1 MLKKMFTRTVA
12 FVIGLCLVLPGL
24 ALPMFTSP
32 QAAAEELK
40 PFLTVKIA
48 DPETLLGVAEKI
60 AQLAGVS
67 DDFNEAV
74 GPFRGLEGINA
85 KGPIGFVLRTDGEE
99 LKEPILFLPI
109 EDVNDVILPGFDMI
123 AASLMEEGDDE
134 YLLSTPLGAYRV
146 KAVKGF
152 LIATPQESE
161 AELPDDP
168 TTLVAGLE
176 KYTLAYKIDVE
187 NASLEAIEAFLAPL
201 QMLMAM
207 QGPEMSEAIENLNEQ
222 VELIHGEFRTCT
234 IGMTFDPKTA
244 DFEVDAEFVPRKDS
258 DSEKQFAFL
267 KDAKTAFGAF
277 LGGENTVFSSNGV
290 GKYSESDVE
299 LTMKSLDQIFA
310 GVMEAVEENAEE
322 DEDIE
327 LAENVIE
334 SIKKI
339 LKSTME
345 KEVGDYAISLD
356 TDGLLLGAGTIGDT
370 EELRKLYKMVVE
382 RAKAVHEDA
391 EEIDGFME
399 KNLKKGI
406 ETVEGFKISGL
417 TVPVAELAAEHDC
430 PVDLKDLTISIF
442 WGVKENEAIAFAV
455 GPDAAKAEAAL
466 KKGLAGTKNPVA
478 VKQPALLFDM
488 QKLGV
493 LLKKYG
499 DLLKEGDQEETVAK
513 VLDLLTSAGQN
524 AKITASVQ
532 GDAKK
537 MSVNFKVDGKAIEV
551 FAELIKLVADE
562 TGALDRGSIRD
573 L

>member
-1 MLKKMFTRTVA
+1 MLKKMFMRTIT
-12 FVIGLCLVLPGL
+12 FVVGFCL
-24 ALPMFTSP
+24 ALSMFAAP
-32 QAAAEELK
+32 QATAEELK

-48 DPETLLGVAEKI
+48 DPETLLNVAEKI
-60 AQLAGVS
+60 AELAGMTE
-67 DDFNEAV
+67 DFNDAV

-85 KGPIGFVLRTDGEE
+85 KGPMGFVLRTDGNE

-109 EDVNDVILPGFDMI
+109 KDVNDVIIPGFDMI
-123 AASLMEEGDDE
+123 AASLMEEDDDE

-146 KAVKGF
+146 KSANGF

-168 TTLVAGLE
+168 AQLVAGLE

-187 NASLEAIEAFLAPL
+187 NASLDAIEAFLAPF
-201 QMLMAM
+201 QMIMAM

-222 VELIHGEFRTCT
+222 IELIHGEFRTFT

-244 DFEVDAEFVPRKDS
+244 DFEVDAEFVPKKDS

-277 LGGENTVFSSNGV
+277 LGEKNVVFSSCGV
-290 GKYSESDVE
+290 GKYSKSDIE
-299 LTMKSLDQIFA
+299 LTMKSLDQLSS

-334 SIKKI
+334 SLKKI

-345 KEVGDYAISLD
+345 KEIGDYAISLD
-356 TDGLLLGAGTIGDT
+356 ADGLLLGAGTVGDT
-370 EELRKLYKMVVE
+370 EELRKLYKMIIE
-382 RAKAVHEDA
+382 RVKTVHEDA
-391 EEIDGFME
+391 KEIDEFME

-417 TVPVAELAAEHDC
+417 VVPVAEIAAEHDC
-430 PVDLKDLTISIF
+430 PVDLKGLTVSIF

-455 GPDAAKAEAAL
+455 GPDAAKTEAAL
-466 KKGLAGTKNPVA
+466 KKGLAATKSPVA
-478 VKQPALLFDM
+478 VKQPSLLFDM
-488 QKLGV
+488 QQLGV
-493 LLKKYG
+493 LLKKYNELLKDEDQEKVIG
-499 DLLKEGDQEETVAK
+499 KAFDLLA
-513 VLDLLTSAGQN
+513 SAGPN
-524 AKITASVQ
+524 AKMTATVQ

-537 MSVNFKVDGKAIEV
+537 MALNFKVDGKAIEV
-551 FAELIKLVADE
+551 FAELIKLVVNENSGLNRD
-562 TGALDRGSIRD
+562 SIRD